1 MDLILVPFQ
10 MPFLAMHFV
19 KLAQLFFEKK
29 ALLILPIIIVLFI
42 YLLYFAK
49 TSYNKLQRLMDWEKK
64 EGKKRKKTGRVTT
77 TVRTHY
83 HGPWR
88 NGTQQ

>member
-10 MPFLAMHFV
+10 QCTLL

-29 ALLILPIIIVLFI
+29 ALLILPIIIFLFI

-49 TSYNKLQRLMDWEKK
+49 TSYNKLQRLMDWKKK
-64 EGKKRKKTGRVTT
+64 ERKLAG
-77 TVRTHY
+77 
-83 HGPWR
+83 
-88 NGTQQ
+88 